1 MSDVNALREL
11 GAKVQPPTLASLRR
25 TARHRNRRA
34 AAAAVVACVTAV
46 VVVIGGGALLIEGG
60 ERAAPK
66 PATRPTT
73 PTDNTTPQRTTV
85 HRLPLPNGFGSAT
98 PLDAGRYTVRLR
110 NPDKPVGSLGAGL
123 LVLAFDMDVP
133 AGWQVARKLV
143 GPTSP
148 SPLRPMFTPTSA
160 SDGRGRL
167 SVVYASLGLAVQNNP
182 CHGTEYY
189 GPRNIDAMAADIS
202 RMRLVEVD
210 NAVVTTVGGLDARTI
225 RIRVPDGADLNRCHH
240 DRYDLFQGG
249 DSSTSYFETVS
260 ADQPG
265 DVVLVWLVEVGR
277 ERLVFTAELPPD
289 ATEADADALTR
300 MVESIT
306 FPR

>member
-1 MSDVNALREL
+1 MPDLNVLRDL
-11 GAKVQPPTLASLRR
+11 GNEVQPPTLDSLRR
-25 TARHRNRRA
+25 TARRRNRRA

-46 VVVIGGGALLIEGG
+46 VVVIGGGALLVEGG

-73 PTDNTTPQRTTV
+73 PTDKATPQRTAV
-85 HRLPLPNGFGSAT
+85 HRLPLPKGFGSAT

-143 GPTSP
+143 GWASP
-148 SPLRPMFTPTSA
+148 SPLRPIFTPTSG
-160 SDGRGRL
+160 SGGRGQL
-167 SVVYASLGLAVQNNP
+167 SVVYASLGLAIQNNP
-182 CHGTEYY
+182 CHGKDFY
-189 GPRNIDAMAADIS
+189 GPRDIDAMAAAIS
-202 RMRLVEVD
+202 RMQHVVVD
-210 NAVVTTVGGLDARTI
+210 TPLVTTVGGLDARSMTI
-225 RIRVPDGADLNRCHH
+225 RVRDGDDLSRCHD
-240 DRYDLFQGG
+240 DRYDLFMGG
-249 DSSTSYFETVS
+249 DSDTSYFETVT
-260 ADQPG
+260 ADQAG
-265 DVVLVWLVEVGR
+265 DVVRVWLVELGD

-289 ATEADADALTR
+289 ATGADADALTR